1 MFKLSRNLKIFSV
14 LFILYTIGFR
24 YFLSLSITNHN
35 HVMLWATAIIY
46 GVTIFITAFVLG
58 KSEDINIGVIYLG
71 FKYHLMTYVIF
82 NVIALLLHSL
92 GFVSQYED
100 FSHFLLLL
108 VAWGIGLL
116 IHFLFS
122 QLSSKNAI
130 KGVPKEDI
138 FE

>member
-1 MFKLSRNLKIFSV
+1 MIKLSRNLKIFSL
-14 LFILYTIGFR
+14 LFILYTISFR

-35 HVMLWATAIIY
+35 HVVQWATAIIY
-46 GVTIFITAFVLG
+46 GVTIFITALVLG

-82 NVIALLLHSL
+82 NVITLLWHSL

-100 FSHFLLLL
+100 FSRVLLLL
-108 VAWGIGLL
+108 VVWGIGLL
-116 IHFLFS
+116 IHFLLS
-122 QLSSKNAI
+122 QHSSKNAI

-138 FE
+138 FD